1 MNKYSVKAAACAL
14 VGTLSLSGY
23 QMTLEAKIHNS
34 SDVPAAGVAVV
45 LDEGSTI
52 QDLQVEVVQ
61 NIAYLESASGLQPNI
76 LKASGM
82 VALADTPGNVSP
94 LNSKATTSKVSTEF
108 TQEITEAISEVE
120 TESES
125 SGSIEDA
132 DQEETQQESTLELST
147 ELLTDWEVPEQESS
161 SAVESE
167 QETSNEES
175 AEEET
180 SGEESSSE
188 ETSNEETSV
197 EETSSEEMSSEE
209 TSEEEDSDEETSE
222 EEDSNE
228 EASNEET
235 SNEETSN
242 EEISSEAFSEE
253 ETSEVESS
261 DENTSE
267 QETSVEDTDNTETT
281 DKDDD
286 DFQTSAGFS
295 VTDTYDNVEIAGK
308 VESETTAKTDENS
321 QDFSGLV
328 ISQVSNYVNVR
339 STPGED
345 GEVVGKFYANS
356 VGELVE
362 EKDGWYKIVSGN
374 CTGYVKGEFCVAGKE
389 AEALAKEVGT
399 TYAVVN
405 ATTLKVRKDAS
416 TESAVLGLVPINEE
430 LVVLEE
436 LDGWVKIA
444 IEEGD
449 GYVSK
454 DYINLRTD
462 FVHAE
467 SKEEEAVR
475 LAKEAK
481 AREEA
486 RASAA
491 ATEAARLQQ
500 QAESQAQ
507 RAAANQATIES
518 ARNTAASSEGSEMG
532 KAVIDYATQFVGNPY
547 VWGGTSLTNGADCSG
562 FVMSVYS
569 NFGVSLPHSSSALR
583 NQGYDVGGLS
593 NAQPGDIVCYSGHVG
608 LYVGNGQIVHAST
621 SKTGIIVSSAS
632 YRNVLSVRRIF

>member
-76 LKASGM
+76 IKATEK
-82 VALADTPGNVSP
+82 VALADALDDVILSNT
-94 LNSKATTSKVSTEF
+94 KTTKVSSEF
-108 TQEITEAISEVE
+108 TQQISEAIIE
-120 TESES
+120 TEP
-125 SGSIEDA
+125 GLQA
-132 DQEETQQESTLELST
+132 DDGTEKAGQEETQQESVLELST
-147 ELLTDWEVPEQESS
+147 ELITELEISKQEPSGTE
-161 SAVESE
+161 ESE
-167 QETSNEES
+167 QEPSNEES
-175 AEEET
+175 SEETSGEETSEGESSEEESSAEESSEEESSDEESSEEESSVEESSEEET
-180 SGEESSSE
+180 SGEE
-188 ETSNEETSV
+188 
-197 EETSSEEMSSEE
+197 
-209 TSEEEDSDEETSE
+209 
-222 EEDSNE
+222 
-228 EASNEET
+228 
-235 SNEETSN
+235 
-242 EEISSEAFSEE
+242 
-253 ETSEVESS
+253 
-261 DENTSE
+261 
-267 QETSVEDTDNTETT
+267 TDNSQTS
-281 DKDDD
+281 DKEDD
-286 DFQTSAGFS
+286 DFQISAGFS
-295 VTDTYDNVEIAGK
+295 VTDTYDDVELVGK
-308 VESETTAKTDENS
+308 VETETAAKTEDDG

-328 ISQVSNYVNVR
+328 IAQVTNYVNVR

-345 GEVVGKFYANS
+345 GEVVGKLYANS

-362 EKDGWYKIVSGN
+362 EEDGWYKIVSGN

-389 AEALAKEVGT
+389 AEKLAKEVGT

-405 ATTLKVRKDAS
+405 TTTLKVRQDAS
-416 TESAVLGLVPINEE
+416 TDSSVLGLVPINEE

-491 ATEAARLQQ
+491 ATEAARLQK

-507 RAAANQATIES
+507 KAAANQATIEN

-547 VWGGTSLTNGADCSG
+547 VYGGTSLTNGADCSG

-583 NQGYDVGGLS
+583 SQGYDVGGLS

>member
-76 LKASGM
+76 IKATEK
-82 VALADTPGNVSP
+82 VALADALDDVILSNT
-94 LNSKATTSKVSTEF
+94 KTTKVSSEF
-108 TQEITEAISEVE
+108 TQQISEAIIE
-120 TESES
+120 TEP
-125 SGSIEDA
+125 GLQA
-132 DQEETQQESTLELST
+132 DDGTEKAGQEETQQESVLELST
-147 ELLTDWEVPEQESS
+147 ELITELEISKQEPSGTE
-161 SAVESE
+161 ESE
-167 QETSNEES
+167 QEPSNEES
-175 AEEET
+175 SEETSGEETSEGESSEEESSDEESSEEEPSAEESSEEET
-180 SGEESSSE
+180 SGEE
-188 ETSNEETSV
+188 
-197 EETSSEEMSSEE
+197 
-209 TSEEEDSDEETSE
+209 
-222 EEDSNE
+222 
-228 EASNEET
+228 
-235 SNEETSN
+235 
-242 EEISSEAFSEE
+242 
-253 ETSEVESS
+253 
-261 DENTSE
+261 
-267 QETSVEDTDNTETT
+267 TDNSQTS
-281 DKDDD
+281 DKEDD
-286 DFQTSAGFS
+286 DFQISAGFS
-295 VTDTYDNVEIAGK
+295 VTDTYDDVELVGK
-308 VESETTAKTDENS
+308 VETETAAKTEDDG

-328 ISQVSNYVNVR
+328 IAQVTNYVNVR

-345 GEVVGKFYANS
+345 GEVVGKLYANS

-362 EKDGWYKIVSGN
+362 EEDGWYKIVSGN
-374 CTGYVKGEFCVAGKE
+374 CTGYVKGEFCAAGKE
-389 AEALAKEVGT
+389 AEKLAKEVGT

-405 ATTLKVRKDAS
+405 TTTLKVRQDAS
-416 TESAVLGLVPINEE
+416 TDSSVLGLVPINEE

-491 ATEAARLQQ
+491 ATEAARLQK

-507 RAAANQATIES
+507 RAAANQATIEN

-547 VWGGTSLTNGADCSG
+547 VYGGTSLTNGADCSG

-583 NQGYDVGGLS
+583 SQGYDVGGLS